1 MTFQPY
7 ISVVVT
13 TRNDNHGGDLLKR
26 TECFFK
32 GLYYQAQKFALPLE
46 LIVVEWNPPVDR
58 PLLKDVMPAPP
69 NGCPVEVRYIVVPN
83 SLHQR
88 YKMAKDL
95 PLFQMTAKNV
105 GIRRAKS
112 EFVLCTN
119 IDLLFSE
126 PLFKYLAESKLQTG
140 KFYRAMRADVPKEV
154 MDMASFEEQ
163 LKFARANVIA
173 WLGKGRGNE
182 YLFGLPSFFYAFKGS
197 MRLLNQVFRVMIEM
211 LHSKEV
217 ASISSLDTHACGDF
231 TLMSKD
237 DWMRIEG
244 YPELDLYS
252 IHIDSMAI
260 VAARAMGIEQE
271 ILPREACSF
280 HIFHE
285 DGWESFKSN
294 PIGLIK
300 FIEKRPGLDWFSV
313 SEAGKWLLKNKR
325 GWGLNKPDWG
335 WSNEKL
341 EEFTVSQIDRQW

>member
-1 MTFQPY
+1 MDSRPY
-7 ISVVVT
+7 ISFVVT

-26 TECFFK
+26 TECFLR
-32 GLYYQAQKFALPLE
+32 GLYHQAAKFKLPIE
-46 LIVVEWNPPVDR
+46 LIVVEWNPPADR
-58 PLLKDVMPAPP
+58 PLLKDVLPVPP
-69 NGCPVEVRYIVVPN
+69 PGCPIEVRFIVVPN
-83 SLHQR
+83 TIHQQ
-88 YKMAKDL
+88 YKMANDL

-105 GIRRAKS
+105 GIRRAAG

-119 IDLLFSE
+119 IDLLFSDQ
-126 PLFKYLAESKLQTG
+126 LFKFLAERRLKTG
-140 KFYRAMRADVPKEV
+140 KFYRAMRADVPKAV
-154 MDMASFEEQ
+154 MDLPDLEQ
-163 LKFARANVIA
+163 QLTYAQATVIA

-182 YLFGLPSFFYAFKGS
+182 YLFGLPSFFYAFTGT
-197 MRLLNQVFRVMIEM
+197 MRLLNQVFRIMIET

-237 DWMRIEG
+237 DWLKIEG

-260 VAARAMGIEQE
+260 VAARALGIEQE

-285 DGWESFKSN
+285 DGWESFKAN

-300 FIEKRPGLDWFSV
+300 FIEKRPGLDWYSV
-313 SEAGKWLLKNKR
+313 SEAGKWLLKNNC
-325 GWGLNKPDWG
+325 GWGLNRQDWG
-335 WSNEKL
+335 WANESFQEYSFQL
-341 EEFTVSQIDRQW
+341 AEA